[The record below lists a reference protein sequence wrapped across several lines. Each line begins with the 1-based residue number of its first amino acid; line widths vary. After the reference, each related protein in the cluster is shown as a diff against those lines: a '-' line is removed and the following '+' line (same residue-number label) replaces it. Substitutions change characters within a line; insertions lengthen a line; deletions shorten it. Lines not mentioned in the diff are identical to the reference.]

1 MQLYVEGV
9 GLCGPGLAGWAA
21 SRPVLAGAEPY
32 VPTAPL
38 VPVSPLLPAT
48 ERRRTVLT
56 VKLSLAVG
64 TEAFA
69 AARRDPAE
77 TATVFTSSGGDGET
91 LSGILTSLASEERE
105 ISPTRFHNSVHNAPA
120 GYWSIATRSHAP
132 SSSLCAHDA
141 SFAAGLLE
149 AATQAIAEDCAV
161 GLIAYDLRYPEPL
174 HTLRPIGA
182 LFGMALVLTPW
193 PTDACI
199 ARIAIEPRRASGAVT
214 RLPDEALEDLRAN
227 TPAARSLPL
236 LAALA
241 RGEAAS
247 LVIDYF
253 PDLELRLSV
262 EPMAPGAFPPPPEGE
277 RSMSAARG

>member
-1 MQLYVEGV
+1 MRLYVEGV
-9 GLCGPGLAGWAA
+9 GLCGPGLPSWAA

-32 VPTAPL
+32 VPAPPA

-56 VKLSLAVG
+56 VKLALAVG
-64 TEAFA
+64 TEAFD
-69 AARRDPAE
+69 AARRDPAV

-149 AATQAIAEDCAV
+149 AATQAVAEDCAV

-174 HTLRPIGA
+174 HSLRPIGA

-193 PTDACI
+193 PTDASI
-199 ARIAIEPRRASGAVT
+199 ARIEVEPRRATGAVS
-214 RLPDEALEDLRAN
+214 RLADEGLEELRGN

-241 RGEAAS
+241 RNEAAS

-253 PDLELRLSV
+253 ADLELHLTV
-262 EPMAPGAFPPPPEGE
+262 EPMLAGSFQSGRDGDRP
-277 RSMSAARG
+277 MTAAQG